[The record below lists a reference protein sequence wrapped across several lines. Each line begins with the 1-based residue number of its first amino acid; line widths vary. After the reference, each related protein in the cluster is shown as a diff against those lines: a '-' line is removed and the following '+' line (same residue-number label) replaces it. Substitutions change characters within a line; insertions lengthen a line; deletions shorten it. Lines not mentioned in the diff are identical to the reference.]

1 MKKENKAAEDIGSEA
16 MLIET
21 MMMKHPEF
29 LESICWL
36 IANDECSKE
45 RVDSFIDELLEN
57 ERDLSMYSGVGIN
70 DVGLSLVDFDM

>member
-1 MKKENKAAEDIGSEA
+1 MKKENKADENIGSNA
-16 MLIET
+16 ILIET
-21 MMMKHPEF
+21 MIRKHPDL

-57 ERDLSMYSGVGIN
+57 ERDLAMNDGI
-70 DVGLSLVDFDM
+70 GLNYGPSIGDFEM